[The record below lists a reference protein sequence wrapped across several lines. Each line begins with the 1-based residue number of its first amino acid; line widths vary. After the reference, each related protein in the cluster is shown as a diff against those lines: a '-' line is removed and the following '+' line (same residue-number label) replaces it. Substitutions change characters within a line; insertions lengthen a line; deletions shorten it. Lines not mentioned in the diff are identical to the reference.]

1 MTEGRDRHGTGPS
14 PPREHL
20 ASDCARL
27 PPLTSPM
34 TEPAL
39 RLGTDIVD
47 VRSVEASIDRFGR
60 RYLERVYT
68 DAEIAYCSAEASGGA
83 ERFAARFAAKE
94 ATLKVLRPRDWRP
107 EWRHIEVVRQDGGW
121 CEIQLRGP
129 AATLAEQQGI
139 QIVSCSLAHERSFA
153 TAVVLGARCAN
164 SPDPHSPEH
173 A

>member
-1 MTEGRDRHGTGPS
+1 MELAQHRRADTSLRGPLTIRLS
-14 PPREHL
+14 
-20 ASDCARL
+20 RL
-27 PPLTSPM
+27 PM
-34 TEPAL
+34 AEPAL

-47 VRSVEASIDRFGR
+47 VRSVEASIERFGR

-68 DAEIAYCSAEASGGA
+68 DAEIAYCGSDASGGA

-94 ATLKVLRPRDWRP
+94 ATLKVLRPTDWRP

-129 AATLAEQQGI
+129 AAALAEQQGI
-139 QIVSCSLAHERSFA
+139 QILSCSLAHERGYA
-153 TAVVLGARCAN
+153 TAVVLGSQRAPFTD
-164 SPDPHSPEH
+164 SLSSSDH

>member
-1 MTEGRDRHGTGPS
+1 MELAQVGCPSPIGFPLGARILPSSMTES
-14 PPREHL
+14 
-20 ASDCARL
+20 
-27 PPLTSPM
+27 
-34 TEPAL
+34 AL

-47 VRSVEASIDRFGR
+47 VRSVEASIERFGR

-68 DAEIAYCSAEASGGA
+68 DAEIAYCSSDTAGGA

-94 ATLKVLRPRDWRP
+94 ATLKVLRPADWRP

-129 AATLAEQQGI
+129 AAALAAQQGV
-139 QIVSCSLAHERSFA
+139 QIVSCSLAHERSYA
-153 TAVVLGARCAN
+153 TAVVLGARTIPPTE
-164 SPDPHSPEH
+164 SLSSSDH

>member
-1 MTEGRDRHGTGPS
+1 MERKAESGM
-14 PPREHL
+14 EL
-20 ASDCARL
+20 AHVRAASTSLGSYPARL
-27 PPLTSPM
+27 PALMPG
-34 TEPAL
+34 PAF

-68 DAEIAYCSAEASGGA
+68 DAEIAYCCSEASGGA

-94 ATLKVLRPRDWRP
+94 ATLKVLRPTDWRP
-107 EWRHIEVVRQDGGW
+107 EWRHIEVVRQAGGW

-129 AATLAEQQGI
+129 AATLAEEQGI

-153 TAVVLGARCAN
+153 TAVVLGARRAI
-164 SPDPHSPEH
+164 SSDSLSSDH

>member
-1 MTEGRDRHGTGPS
+1 MELAHVQSASSSLWTSVRPPPS
-14 PPREHL
+14 LMPG
-20 ASDCARL
+20 
-27 PPLTSPM
+27 
-34 TEPAL
+34 PAL

-47 VRSVEASIDRFGR
+47 VRNVEASINRFGR

-68 DAEIAYCSAEASGGA
+68 DAEIAYCCSEASGGA

-94 ATLKVLRPRDWRP
+94 ATLKVLRPTDWRP

-129 AATLAEQQGI
+129 AATLAEEQGI
-139 QIVSCSLAHERSFA
+139 QIVSCSLAHERCFA
-153 TAVVLGARCAN
+153 TAVVLGARRAT
-164 SPDPHSPEH
+164 SSDSLSDH

>member
-1 MTEGRDRHGTGPS
+1 M
-14 PPREHL
+14 
-20 ASDCARL
+20 A
-27 PPLTSPM
+27 
-34 TEPAL
+34 EPAL

-47 VRSVEASIDRFGR
+47 VRSVEASIERFGR
-60 RYLERVYT
+60 RYTERVYT
-68 DAEIAYCSAEASGGA
+68 DAEIAYCSSEANGGA

-94 ATLKVLRPRDWRP
+94 ATLKVLRPTDWRP

-139 QIVSCSLAHERSFA
+139 QIVSCSLAHERSYA
-153 TAVVLGARCAN
+153 TAVVLGSCRAPSTDSLS
-164 SPDPHSPEH
+164 SPDH